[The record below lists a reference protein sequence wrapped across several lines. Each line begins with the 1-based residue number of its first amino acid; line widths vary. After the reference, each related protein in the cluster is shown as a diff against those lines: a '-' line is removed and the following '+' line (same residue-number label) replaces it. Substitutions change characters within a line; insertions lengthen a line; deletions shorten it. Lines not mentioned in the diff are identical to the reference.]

1 MNGISRHQEQ
11 EQEKSVTATRITST
25 STKHSSTNSKGT
37 TNKGTTST
45 ELAPK
50 ASSTTTT
57 ITTTTR
63 VVNGVPSS
71 SVQSHSEH
79 HTTKMHHAEQAFA
92 QHDNLKVAVK
102 GTADASASK
111 TANQSRR
118 VVVQSDG
125 AIVSSGQSTR
135 SSTVKYAVEASS
147 VQEKIIR
154 YGTAATVASRSDP
167 LVLCVFSRTELGEPA
182 LQLPCIHY

>member
-1 MNGISRHQEQ
+1 
-11 EQEKSVTATRITST
+11 
-25 STKHSSTNSKGT
+25 
-37 TNKGTTST
+37 
-45 ELAPK
+45 
-50 ASSTTTT
+50 
-57 ITTTTR
+57 
-63 VVNGVPSS
+63 
-71 SVQSHSEH
+71 
-79 HTTKMHHAEQAFA
+79 MHHAEQAFA
-92 QHDNLKVAVK
+92 QRDNLKVAVK

-111 TANQSRR
+111 TANQSQR

-154 YGTAATVASRSDP
+154 YGTATVASRSDP
-167 LVLCVFSRTELGEPA
+167 LVLCVFSRTELEEPA

>member
-1 MNGISRHQEQ
+1 
-11 EQEKSVTATRITST
+11 
-25 STKHSSTNSKGT
+25 
-37 TNKGTTST
+37 
-45 ELAPK
+45 
-50 ASSTTTT
+50 
-57 ITTTTR
+57 
-63 VVNGVPSS
+63 
-71 SVQSHSEH
+71 
-79 HTTKMHHAEQAFA
+79 MHHAEQAFA

-111 TANQSRR
+111 TANQSRH

-154 YGTAATVASRSDP
+154 YGTATVPRREVIHSF
-167 LVLCVFSRTELGEPA
+167 CVCFPE
-182 LQLPCIHY
+182 QN